1 MKRLQL
7 PRCLRDEQAH
17 FPMSGVKAQRYG
29 SSIFRPQ
36 STVRAEN
43 QEFWVKK
50 TPGVPT
56 HAGILRQA
64 E

>member
-1 MKRLQL
+1 
-7 PRCLRDEQAH
+7 
-17 FPMSGVKAQRYG
+17 MSGVKAQRNRL
-29 SSIFRPQ
+29 SIFRPQ

-43 QEFWVKK
+43 QELWVKK
-50 TPGVPT
+50 TRGIPP